1 MSSANVTELTTLL
14 NRVSA
19 GDREALDQLVSVVY
33 PQIRKIAASRRRSER
48 AQHTLQTTDLANEA
62 FLRIFGDVTPVSW
75 QSRAHFFA
83 VVAQKIRFILIEHA
97 RKKKKGGSL
106 SVSLEGVEGV
116 DALGV
121 AVWTD
126 ESLLALDEALRKL
139 AGIDARAAH
148 GVELRFFGGLAQ
160 REIAEVQSI
169 DISTVKR
176 DWVFAKSW
184 LCSQLK
190 TSA

>member
-1 MSSANVTELTTLL
+1 LSSANVTELTTLL

-62 FLRIFGDVTPVSW
+62 FLRIFGDVAPVSW

>member
-1 MSSANVTELTTLL
+1 LSSVNLTELTALL
-14 NRVSA
+14 NRVSG
-19 GDREALDQLVSVVY
+19 GDRAGLDQLVSVVY
-33 PQIRKIAASRRRSER
+33 PQIRKIAAHHLRLER
-48 AQHTLQTTDLANEA
+48 AGHTLQTTDLANEV
-62 FLRIFGDVTPVSW
+62 FLRIFGDVAQVSW
-75 QSRAHFFA
+75 QNRAHFFA

-97 RKKKKGGSL
+97 RKKRKGGHL

-116 DALGV
+116 DVLGV

-126 ESLLALDEALRKL
+126 ERLLALDEALQKL

-148 GVELRFFGGLAQ
+148 GVELRFFGGLTLD
-160 REIAEVQSI
+160 EVAEVQKI
-169 DISTVKR
+169 AVPTVKR

>member
-1 MSSANVTELTTLL
+1 MSSVNLTELTALL
-14 NRVSA
+14 NRVSG
-19 GDREALDQLVSVVY
+19 GDRAGLDQLVSVVY
-33 PQIRKIAASRRRSER
+33 PQIRKIAAHHLRLER
-48 AQHTLQTTDLANEA
+48 AGHTLQTTDLANEV
-62 FLRIFGDVTPVSW
+62 FLRIFGDVAQVSW
-75 QSRAHFFA
+75 QNRAHFFA

-97 RKKKKGGSL
+97 RKKRKGGHL

-116 DALGV
+116 DVLGV

-126 ESLLALDEALRKL
+126 ERLLALDEALQKL

-148 GVELRFFGGLAQ
+148 GVELRFFGGLTLD
-160 REIAEVQSI
+160 EVAEVQKI
-169 DISTVKR
+169 AVPTVKR